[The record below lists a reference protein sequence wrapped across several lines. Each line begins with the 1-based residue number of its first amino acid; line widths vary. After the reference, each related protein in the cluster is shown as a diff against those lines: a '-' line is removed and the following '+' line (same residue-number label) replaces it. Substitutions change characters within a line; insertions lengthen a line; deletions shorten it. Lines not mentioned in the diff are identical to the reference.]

1 MPVKSRKR
9 KLHLRKLLNDGD
21 YQHNVDVLKNKAG
34 EIIPFKR
41 RHSSSSFHEFIPCEH
56 CRAMFMRS
64 NLWKPKKNCAFKPQS
79 QADDDTNSR
88 QCQGSGS
95 LLLPYSSEASAEFK
109 RDIMRAMHQD
119 EVTTAMRTDDLIMKF
134 GNRLHFKHG
143 HLQHRRQ
150 YIRDRIRQVGRLL
163 VDMQKTVGSVRNL
176 TDCIVPEMFGHV
188 VKSVRRICGFDKDAH
203 LYTVPS
209 LALKMGHSLKECTRI
224 AINFCTVKGSTMA
237 EKKAKYEAF
246 LSLCDNEWS
255 HEVSSH
261 ALRSLNQRKFNK
273 PVVLPLTQDVKL
285 LHKHLVAKAKAS
297 TESLCEEPSSAAWTE
312 LCEVTLTQIVIFNR
326 RRGGEAERLLVS
338 AYCARSNKNASED
351 LHACLSQVEQ
361 FLCKQFRTVYVEGKR
376 GRKVPML
383 LNKTVQTQIN
393 LLLETRTAA
402 GIAADNAYLFARRN
416 SLFPYRSSDC
426 LRKFAN
432 ECGAKNAD
440 ALTSTKLRKHIATM
454 SQVLSL
460 RRHELDLL
468 ANFLGHDVRVHREFY
483 RLPEQTLQVAKVSK
497 LLIAM
502 EHGETV
508 NLQGRNLD
516 NVSVDVPG
524 ETIYLY
530 SLDIFASGFA
540 LSSNL

>member
-1 MPVKSRKR
+1 
-9 KLHLRKLLNDGD
+9 
-21 YQHNVDVLKNKAG
+21 
-34 EIIPFKR
+34 
-41 RHSSSSFHEFIPCEH
+41 
-56 CRAMFMRS
+56 
-64 NLWKPKKNCAFKPQS
+64 
-79 QADDDTNSR
+79 
-88 QCQGSGS
+88 
-95 LLLPYSSEASAEFK
+95 
-109 RDIMRAMHQD
+109 
-119 EVTTAMRTDDLIMKF
+119 
-134 GNRLHFKHG
+134 
-143 HLQHRRQ
+143 
-150 YIRDRIRQVGRLL
+150 
-163 VDMQKTVGSVRNL
+163 
-176 TDCIVPEMFGHV
+176 
-188 VKSVRRICGFDKDAH
+188 
-203 LYTVPS
+203 
-209 LALKMGHSLKECTRI
+209 
-224 AINFCTVKGSTMA
+224 
-237 EKKAKYEAF
+237 
-246 LSLCDNEWS
+246 
-255 HEVSSH
+255 
-261 ALRSLNQRKFNK
+261 
-273 PVVLPLTQDVKL
+273 
-285 LHKHLVAKAKAS
+285 
-297 TESLCEEPSSAAWTE
+297 
-312 LCEVTLTQIVIFNR
+312 
-326 RRGGEAERLLVS
+326 
-338 AYCARSNKNASED
+338 
-351 LHACLSQVEQ
+351 
-361 FLCKQFRTVYVEGKR
+361 
-376 GRKVPML
+376 ML

-402 GIAADNAYLFARRN
+402 GIAADNAHLFARRN